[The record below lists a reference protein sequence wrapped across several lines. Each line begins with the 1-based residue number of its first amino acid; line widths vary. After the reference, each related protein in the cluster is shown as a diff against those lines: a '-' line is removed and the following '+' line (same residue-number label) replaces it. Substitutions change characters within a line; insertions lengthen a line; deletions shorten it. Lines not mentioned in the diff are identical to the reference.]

1 MGPQGGIRP
10 PASAD
15 STASAARRQL
25 QDALQAMALLQ
36 PFDPRLAGAL
46 AAGTADPR
54 LPIVLHV
61 QAEHADDVLHLL
73 AGRGIPARMRE
84 TRMYP
89 PRAATQPLPG
99 VSFMAGEQEILIWIF
114 SEAQFRQRVRI
125 GDEGAASPRMTRA
138 AVERALA
145 GLTAGP

>member
-1 MGPQGGIRP
+1 MGQQRDVRP
-10 PASAD
+10 PAPVD
-15 STASAARRQL
+15 STARATRRQL

-61 QAEHADDVLHLL
+61 QADHADDVQHLL

-114 SEAQFRQRVRI
+114 TEAQFRQRVRI
-125 GDEGAASPRMTRA
+125 GDDSAASQRMTRA

-145 GLTAGP
+145 SLS